1 MADILLE
8 VTIPDAHTTTVLA
21 AFDAIAG
28 NRMTIENSDPP
39 VGSHGH
45 FEFSIDPKVDGGE
58 TDKQFGERVTRE
70 LIKSIIKMVDKSED
84 ETRYRTDIAAVSPAA
99 EDVDEGVVI

>member
-8 VTIPDAHTTTVLA
+8 VTIPDAHTVKVLA
-21 AFDAIAG
+21 AFDSIAG

-45 FEFSIDPKVDGGE
+45 FEFSIDPKDGGE
-58 TDKQFGERVTRE
+58 TDKQFGERATRE

-84 ETRYRTDIAAVSPAA
+84 ETRYRTDIAAVSPAT

>member
-8 VTIPDAHTTTVLA
+8 VTIPDAHTVKVLA
-21 AFDAIAG
+21 AFDSVTG
-28 NRMTIENSDPP
+28 NRMTIETSDPS
-39 VGSHGH
+39 VGSHGSV
-45 FEFSIDPKVDGGE
+45 EFSIGPKDGGE